1 MKDKTMRKGALQ
13 HAGANC
19 MAQRQHAGANY
30 MTRPRR
36 AALAI
41 GVAILLMANALTGST
56 AVAAASGNVGRARTA
71 ASGNVSRAV
80 DTASGTQ
87 FSDVKIGQWFEPFV
101 SQLAGEGIIS
111 GYPDGSFR
119 PQEQVT
125 TGQFLAMIVQT
136 GEISVPGAVKSHWAR
151 PFYDAALEAEL
162 LFRDE
167 LPKTSLDQPISRLW
181 MAVISS
187 RMMQMDDG
195 VRQNSTAETFAAV
208 ESKAATA
215 PVDIEPRQP
224 YSYEILKAYETGLLA
239 GYPDGTFRPEGYL
252 TRAEAATVIYKLNA
266 MGGNTGNLGDSD
278 NIRQNSTRE
287 PKVPTDPTE
296 PKVPTDPTE
305 SKVPTHP
312 IEPEPPA
319 FGYDPAPADMTE
331 GTRMFWMTLETDPA
345 NLRTLMA
352 EHLRVLD
359 PSGSMADNMCIS
371 FLGFVGRAKAQ
382 QVGEKQSLRK
392 QGLRKEYVNGYPVL
406 MEAVDGEVRVYVK
419 PKGSETRF
427 WGVMPGQVSEE
438 FF

>member
-19 MAQRQHAGANY
+19 

-41 GVAILLMANALTGST
+41 GVAILLMANALTGSA
-56 AVAAASGNVGRARTA
+56 AVAG

-125 TGQFLAMIVQT
+125 VGQFLAMVMQT

-167 LPKTSLDQPISRLW
+167 LPPTSLDQPISRLW

-195 VRQNSTAETFAAV
+195 VRQNSTAETFATV

-224 YSYEILKAYETGLLA
+224 YSYEILKAYEAGLLE
-239 GYPDGTFRPEGYL
+239 GYPDGTFRPERYL

-266 MGGNTGNLGDSD
+266 MGDNAGDSGVSD
-278 NIRQNSTRE
+278 NVRQDSTRE
-287 PKVPTDPTE
+287 PV
-296 PKVPTDPTE
+296 VPTDPTE
-305 SKVPTHP
+305 SKVPT
-312 IEPEPPA
+312 EPPAPA

-352 EHLRVLD
+352 EHLSD
-359 PSGSMADNMCIS
+359 MDSSGSMADNMHVS
-371 FLGFVGRAKAQ
+371 VSGFADRAKRQ
-382 QVGEKQSLRK
+382 LTGEKQSLGK

-427 WGVMPGQVSEE
+427 WGVTPGQVSEE

>member
-13 HAGANC
+13 HAGTNC
-19 MAQRQHAGANY
+19 M
-30 MTRPRR
+30 TWPRR

-41 GVAILLMANALTGST
+41 GVAILLMANALTGSA

-80 DTASGTQ
+80 DTASGIQ
-87 FSDVKIGQWFEPFV
+87 FSDVKAGQWFEPFV
-101 SQLAGEGIIS
+101 SELAATGIIS

-125 TGQFLAMIVQT
+125 VGQFLAMVVQT
-136 GEISVPGAVKSHWAR
+136 GEISVIGAGESHWAR
-151 PFYDAALEAEL
+151 PFYDAALEAEI

-167 LPKTSLDQPISRLW
+167 LPPTSLDQPISRLW

-187 RMMQMDDG
+187 RMMQMDDE

-224 YSYEILKAYETGLLA
+224 YSYEILKAYEAGLLA

-266 MGGNTGNLGDSD
+266 MGDNAGDSGVSD
-278 NIRQNSTRE
+278 NVRQDSTRE
-287 PKVPTDPTE
+287 PVVSTDPTE
-296 PKVPTDPTE
+296 PMV
-305 SKVPTHP
+305 STHP

-352 EHLRVLD
+352 ERLSDLD

-382 QVGEKQSLRK
+382 QVGEKQAGEKQSLGK

-406 MEAVDGEVRVYVK
+406 MEALDGEVRVYVK

-427 WGVMPGQVSEE
+427 WGVTPGQVSEE

>member
-13 HAGANC
+13 HAGTNC
-19 MAQRQHAGANY
+19 MTLFQHASTDC

-41 GVAILLMANALTGST
+41 GVAILLMANALTGSA
-56 AVAAASGNVGRARTA
+56 AVAAAIGNVGRARTA

-87 FSDVKIGQWFEPFV
+87 FSDVKAGQWFDLFV
-101 SQLAGEGIIS
+101 RELAAEGIIS

-125 TGQFLAMIVQT
+125 VGQFLAMVMQT
-136 GEISVPGAVKSHWAR
+136 GQRTGAIDQAALREEKDEVADWGGSNTVKSHWAR

-215 PVDIEPRQP
+215 PVDIDERQP
-224 YSYEILKAYETGLLA
+224 YSYEILKAYEAGLLA

-252 TRAEAATVIYKLNA
+252 TRAEAATVIYKMNA
-266 MGGNTGNLGDSD
+266 MGDNAGDSGISD
-278 NIRQNSTRE
+278 NVRQDSTRE
-287 PKVPTDPTE
+287 PVEPT
-296 PKVPTDPTE
+296 
-305 SKVPTHP
+305 
-312 IEPEPPA
+312 
-319 FGYDPAPADMTE
+319 FGYDPAPADMME

-345 NLRTLMA
+345 KLRPLME
-352 EHLRVLD
+352 EHLSDLD
-359 PSGSMADNMCIS
+359 PSGSMADNLCIS
-371 FLGFVGRAKAQ
+371 FSGFVDRAKCQ
-382 QVGEKQSLRK
+382 LTGENQSLGK

-406 MEAVDGEVRVYVK
+406 MEAVGGEIRVYVK

-427 WGVMPGQVSEE
+427 WGITPGQVSEE